1 MIMIISRLGLR
12 SKMVICGD
20 TAQVDLKYRNES
32 GFKFL
37 LSVANKVKDADSFT
51 LKTNH
56 RHPVVESMLLKYEEL
71 EETIGNG
78 RANKGTAKA

>member
-1 MIMIISRLGLR
+1 
-12 SKMVICGD
+12 MVICGD

-56 RHPVVESMLLKYEEL
+56 RHPVVESMLIKYEEL
-71 EETIGNG
+71 EEQINNG
-78 RANKGTAKA
+78 KPNTKTGKA